1 MNREDLIKKW
11 LDHNLNAEEKNAFE
25 ALDDHADIV
34 KLTESLKGFKAP
46 DYNTI
51 EEFENIKTKLNT
63 QKTTSIIKPLLRLAA
78 VLLIGFSVFYFTSN
92 LDTNITT
99 TIAQQTTIDLPDAS
113 TVKLNA
119 SSKLSYN
126 KNKWE
131 TNREVYLEG
140 EAFFRVAKGSTF
152 DVKTKHGL
160 VQVLGTEFNVKQY
173 DNFFEVTCFEGLV
186 AVTYNNE
193 SLNLKPGNRFK
204 VIDNKVITS
213 ETEAA
218 TKPSWTASESSFESV
233 PLKYVIDELQRQY
246 PITIDNNSINTEQ
259 LFTGSFT
266 HNDLDLALKS
276 ITLPLNITYS
286 KNDTVIILKRE

>member
-11 LDHNLNAEEKNAFE
+11 LDHNLNAEEKKAFE

-51 EEFENIKTKLNT
+51 EEFENVKTKLNT

-131 TNREVYLEG
+131 TNREVSLEG
-140 EAFFRVAKGSTF
+140 EAFFKVAKGSTF

-193 SLNLKPGNRFK
+193 SLKLKPGNRFK
-204 VIDNKVITS
+204 VIDNKIITS

-218 TKPSWTASESSFESV
+218 TKPSWTASESSFKSV

-266 HNDLDLALKS
+266 HNNLDLALKS

>member
-51 EEFENIKTKLNT
+51 EEFENVKTKLNT

-140 EAFFRVAKGSTF
+140 EAFFKVAKGSTF

-186 AVTYNNE
+186 AVTHNNE
-193 SLNLKPGNRFK
+193 SLKLKPGNRFK

-218 TKPSWTASESSFESV
+218 TKPSWTASESSFKSV

>member
-1 MNREDLIKKW
+1 M
-11 LDHNLNAEEKNAFE
+11 
-25 ALDDHADIV
+25 
-34 KLTESLKGFKAP
+34 
-46 DYNTI
+46 
-51 EEFENIKTKLNT
+51 
-63 QKTTSIIKPLLRLAA
+63 LRLAA

-140 EAFFRVAKGSTF
+140 EAFFKVAKGSTF

-204 VIDNKVITS
+204 VIDNKVIKS

-218 TKPSWTASESSFESV
+218 TKPSWTASESSFKSV